1 MSFRARIAAWVVV
14 SCTLMIGVM
23 VYTAHSELEEELRQ
37 GRVDRNHPQ
46 MPGWTIHNSL
56 PEEEIRDI
64 LGELL
69 ESWLWTAAIL
79 IPLSLAGGLLLA
91 RRALRPVLDIN
102 CQLAQ
107 MKPDSLHGGIRIPEA
122 DPAIEGLASHLNGLL
137 DKAGV
142 AYREMAEFSERVA
155 HELRTPL
162 MLLRMRLEHA
172 PTGMPPEFHEEL
184 QDEIGRLSRHVER
197 SLVAAK
203 AEHGTLQAIPRGFC
217 ASDLLA
223 ELCDGYRMLADER
236 GLQMEVDLEEGM
248 RMKADEDLFRQA
260 LHGVLENAVRYAE
273 SKLTVSCTR
282 DGDTGL
288 IRIHNDTNPATRAT
302 GGLGLGLRLVR
313 GICKVSGIGLE
324 VGEVNG
330 SFTVTLRFPAGN
342 TATAADHSA

>member
-14 SCTLMIGVM
+14 SCSLMIGVM
-23 VYTAHSELEEELRQ
+23 IYTAHSELEEELRQ
-37 GRVDRNHPQ
+37 GRVDKNHPQ

-79 IPLSLAGGLLLA
+79 IPLSLGGGLLLA
-91 RRALRPVLDIN
+91 RRALRPVHDIN
-102 CQLAQ
+102 HQLAR

-172 PTGMPPEFHEEL
+172 PPGMPPEFHEEL

-203 AEHGTLQAIPRGFC
+203 AEHGTLQAVPRMFC

-236 GLQMEVDLEEGM
+236 GLRMEVDLAD
-248 RMKADEDLFRQA
+248 RVSLHADEDLFRQA
-260 LHGVLENAVRYAE
+260 LHGLLENAVRYAE
-273 SKLTVSCTR
+273 SRLVASCTR
-282 DGDTGL
+282 NGNSGL
-288 IRIHNDTNPATRAT
+288 IEIRNDTNPATRAT

-313 GICKVSGIGLE
+313 GICKVSEIGLE
-324 VGEVNG
+324 TAEVDG
-330 SFTVTLRFPAGN
+330 GFTAVLRFPIEGTVASP
-342 TATAADHSA
+342 DHSA